1 MTAEKT
7 GILIVEDDGILAWN
21 LQETLRDMGYAIL
34 SVVASGEESVALAR
48 KCPPDLILMDI
59 ELAGELNGIRA
70 AETIRS
76 FSDVPIIFLTGY
88 SQETLIQKA
97 KSAAPSGYLIK
108 PVPARELQATIEM
121 ALHRHVLDRRLKESE
136 ERAKALAETLE
147 VIFDATPVIMMLLD
161 KEGRVQAI
169 NRAGAVFSGTPR
181 EKALGALGGE
191 VIRCLTSFDTEGCG
205 RGEKCLSC
213 PVRSSVMGIFDTG
226 KTVCDVEGSL
236 TLAREGIPVTF
247 VFLISTALVTID
259 KETMALITVTDIT
272 ERKKLEEERLEV
284 ERRMQNI
291 LRLES
296 LATAAAGVAHGFNNI
311 LTGVYGNMEMALRK
325 LDADSPARIFVED
338 ALRSSEQAIALS
350 GQMLAFTG
358 QGYKKRIITDLNEL
372 ARSEAD
378 AAIKEGLSAASIIF
392 DIHPSP
398 VRVLADPRQIRQ
410 VVRNLLTNSLESVSG
425 PECVITLS
433 TGIIQC
439 TAQGLESSRI
449 TEKPAE
455 GMYAYLD
462 VRDNGQGMDK
472 QTQTRVFDP
481 FFSTK
486 FTGRGLGMPA
496 VYGIVKGHGGAIML
510 DSQQDLGTTVRVLF
524 PLAE

>member
-21 LQETLRDMGYAIL
+21 LQETLTDMGYGIL
-34 SVVASGEESVALAR
+34 SAVASGEEAVAFAH
-48 KCPPDLILMDI
+48 KCPPDIILMDI

-76 FSDVPIIFLTGY
+76 FSDVPIVFLTGY
-88 SQETLIQKA
+88 SQEALIQKA
-97 KSAAPSGYLIK
+97 KTAAPSGYLIK

-136 ERAKALAETLE
+136 ERAKALSETLK

-161 KEGRVQAI
+161 RGGRVRAI
-169 NRAGAVFSGTPR
+169 NQAGAAFSGTSR
-181 EKALGALGGE
+181 EEALGALGGE
-191 VIRCLTSFDTEGCG
+191 VIRCLTSFDTGGCG

-213 PVRSSVMGIFDTG
+213 PVRSSVMGIFDSG
-226 KTVCDVEGSL
+226 KTVCDVEGRL

-247 VFLISTALVTID
+247 VFLISTALVTIE
-259 KETMALITVTDIT
+259 KETMALLTLTDIT

-296 LATAAAGVAHGFNNI
+296 LATAAGGVAHGFNNI

-325 LDADSPARIFVED
+325 LDAEAPARIFVED
-338 ALRSSEQAIALS
+338 ALRSSEQAIELS

-358 QGYKKRIITDLNEL
+358 QGHKKRAIIDLGKL
-372 ARSEAD
+372 ARSEAEMVINERRD
-378 AAIKEGLSAASIIF
+378 ALPIIF
-392 DIHPSP
+392 NIHPSP
-398 VRVLADPRQIRQ
+398 VKVLGDPRQIRQ
-410 VVRNLLTNSLESVSG
+410 VVRNLLTNSLESVNG

-433 TGIIQC
+433 TGIIEC

-455 GMYAYLD
+455 GKYAYLD
-462 VRDNGQGMDK
+462 VRDNGQGMDE

-510 DSQQDLGTTVRVLF
+510 ESKQELGTSVRVLF
-524 PLAE
+524 PLAD